1 MGGGYVIESNINVPV
16 QKFVSDSALF
26 SLRWLNVY
34 KCQYS
39 CRTALSVLFTSHH
52 STSAQNDVVGWA
64 LSCCTRDVFNTDELP
79 TQSQP
84 KSSVIRRRTLHSTTG
99 KDSPLCNT
107 IVIVKATLGTIS
119 AYIAVEVG
127 EYPYHIPLYW
137 ENCTRES
144 TYHCTGKTVL
154 SGEHLSYR
162 CTGKT
167 VLGRAP
173 TTVLGNLYLGEHL
186 PLYLGNCT
194 QVSAYHCTGK
204 SVLGREP
211 AIVLGNMY
219 LGKYLPLYWET
230 VLGRAPTTVLGKLYL
245 GEHLPLYWE
254 RRG

>member
-1 MGGGYVIESNINVPV
+1 M
-16 QKFVSDSALF
+16 
-26 SLRWLNVY
+26 
-34 KCQYS
+34 
-39 CRTALSVLFTSHH
+39 
-52 STSAQNDVVGWA
+52 GWA

-99 KDSPLCNT
+99 KESPLCNT

-137 ENCTRES
+137 GKLHTREHLPLYWEDCTLGRAPIVVLGRLYSRES
-144 TYHCTGKTVL
+144 T
-154 SGEHLSYR
+154 YR